1 MENTTENNNIWKRH
15 ATRLILILEALAE
28 HNKLLLQCIRDID
41 AKMYR
46 DVKTKLREFPLDKH
60 KQ

>member
-15 ATRLILILEALAE
+15 ATRLILILESLAE